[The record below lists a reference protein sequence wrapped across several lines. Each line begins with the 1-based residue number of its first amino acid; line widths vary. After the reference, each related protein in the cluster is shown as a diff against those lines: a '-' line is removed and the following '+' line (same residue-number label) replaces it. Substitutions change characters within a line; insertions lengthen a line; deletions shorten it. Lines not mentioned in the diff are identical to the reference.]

1 MKRRNFLWYSTLFL
15 TGCAA
20 SQTLSEQ
27 PSATPQLPATIRFAI
42 TDVKGLE
49 ELEAEY
55 DDLRVALAESL
66 QTDVEFFPVENYT
79 AATVALKQGDV
90 DLALAG
96 PSEYVVITSRT
107 NAAPVVAIT
116 RVNYHSVIAVPQGS
130 NVATV
135 ADLKGKAIAMS
146 DIGSTSGHLGPT
158 KILID
163 AGLDPQTDVTIEML
177 GDDGSVEAMQ
187 QGTVDAWGGS
197 GTDYNDFLKDDGNS
211 FPILI
216 EGSPL
221 PSDVFIISSSLD
233 PALIDVMRNRL
244 IANQAVVVESLAK
257 HHSKYEGS
265 QIVLAEDQDYDSVRD
280 VYRAI
285 GQGDFVI

>member
-15 TGCAA
+15 TGCTA
-20 SQTLSEQ
+20 SRTLSEAP
-27 PSATPQLPATIRFAI
+27 PSTPQLPSTVRFAI

-55 DDLRVALAESL
+55 DDLRIALAESL

-107 NAAPVVAIT
+107 NAAPIVAIT

-130 NVATV
+130 DIETV

-163 AGLDPQTDVTIEML
+163 AGLDPQTDITIEML
-177 GDDGSVEAMQ
+177 GDDGSVEAMK

-197 GTDYNDFLKDDGNS
+197 GTDYNDFLKDEAES

-221 PSDVFIISSSLD
+221 PSDVFIVSSSLD
-233 PALIDVMRNRL
+233 PALIDVIRERL
-244 IANQAVVVESLAK
+244 IANQSVVVESLAK

-265 QIVLAEDQDYDSVRD
+265 QIVLAKDEDYDSVRD